1 MVGDGRGSGR
11 DESGL
16 GEGVSLGSWGAG
28 LRLCLGPESVGS
40 TFRCQV
46 DLEHP
51 ERDIGGQALCLTVRS
66 KVCKRSR
73 RSGWLEVCVG
83 VSKHLQFNVY
93 ARASVSSYMCM
104 HICGYSCVYVC
115 KCDVTVLCAW
125 LDRHAFE
132 CDHMCSLFQS
142 KYLPFS
148 PGILYPCLFLL
159 GCHESMAGDLW
170 AASSLGRW

>member
-1 MVGDGRGSGR
+1 MVGDRRGSGR

-83 VSKHLQFNVY
+83 VSEHLQFNVY
-93 ARASVSSYMCM
+93 ARASVSPYMCM

-115 KCDVTVLCAW
+115 KCDVTVICLCCVPGWIDMPLSVTTCA
-125 LDRHAFE
+125 L
-132 CDHMCSLFQS
+132 C
-142 KYLPFS
+142 FS
-148 PGILYPCLFLL
+148 PTFLPWYPVSMFAPTGLSRVYGRPVGCLL
-159 GCHESMAGDLW
+159 SM
-170 AASSLGRW
+170 